1 MENGLSRPGELA
13 SKRRGFLGVAAAI
26 ALTAVLAA
34 SLTGCGQASQSSAS
48 SSTASAS
55 VSSTAS
61 ASASASGS
69 GTASAAASSAASAS
83 ASSSAASVT
92 ASIPDGAIEWTE
104 ASAHIGETVS
114 VYGPVK
120 GSSYMPE
127 SEGQHT
133 YVDIGAEYPDEH
145 RASMDIP
152 GESRGNFPGDPESI
166 YLGKMVCVTG
176 EVYEH
181 DGIPYIRVASADQVK
196 VLD

>member
-1 MENGLSRPGELA
+1 MMENGLSRPGELA
-13 SKRRGFLGVAAAI
+13 GKRHGFLGVAAAI
-26 ALTAVLAA
+26 ALTAVMIA
-34 SLTGCGQASQSSAS
+34 SLAGCAQTSQSSAS

-55 VSSTAS
+55 TSSSATSASVDSSTAS
-61 ASASASGS
+61 ASVG
-69 GTASAAASSAASAS
+69 SSAT
-83 ASSSAASVT
+83 SVT
-92 ASIPDGAIEWTE
+92 AAIPDGAIDWTE

-120 GSSYMPE
+120 SSSYMQE

-133 YVDIGAEYPDEH
+133 YVDIGAEYPNEH
-145 RASMDIP
+145 RVSMDIP

-166 YLGKMVCVTG
+166 YLGKTVCVTG